1 MSIELPVSIG
11 EALDKL
17 TILDIKMKK
26 ITDDRKYDVEK
37 EFNLLN
43 SKLEKYKKEH
53 VFYYNILL
61 SINESIWN
69 MQDIFRDSNNLQEQ
83 NQLCTQIIKENDN
96 RFRVKKKINNL
107 SNSVYKEQKGYMPK
121 TAFVL
126 THLGLGD
133 NITTIG
139 AVRYLSTCYDKV
151 LVVCK
156 EKNKKNMAL
165 LYDDDETIE
174 VYPVVEDKHI
184 SPKMGFNYNRFKQ
197 ITENHDL
204 YLAGYHCLTKHP
216 EPFTDLPFN
225 FYRDMGINEKYFREY
240 FHVHIP
246 QESKI
251 LFNKLKNNNYIFI
264 HNSASTGNV
273 FSIDEVETKLDFNRQ
288 ETLVINPNKNIYNNN
303 DKYFELADAFLNH
316 PLAFYIDVIINAK
329 KIIMTDSSFFCL
341 AINLAIKTNECYVK
355 SRGGINY
362 EYLNDKTRFFSL

>member
-26 ITDDRKYDVEK
+26 ITDNRKNDVER
-37 EFNLLN
+37 EFNLLS
-43 SKLEKYKKEH
+43 SKLEKYKTNYI
-53 VFYYNILL
+53 FYYNILL
-61 SINESIWN
+61 SINESIWV
-69 MQDIFRDSNNLQEQ
+69 MLDIFRDTNNLQEQ

-107 SNSVYKEQKGYMPK
+107 SNSFYKEQKGYMPK

-133 NITTIG
+133 NIMTIG

-156 EKNKKNMAL
+156 EKNKNNMAL
-165 LYDDDETIE
+165 LYGDDETIE
-174 VYPVVEDKHI
+174 IYSVEDDKNI
-184 SPKMGFNYNRFKQ
+184 SPKKGFNHNRFKQ

-204 YLAGYHCLTKHP
+204 YLAGCHCLTKHH

-225 FYRDMGINEKYFREY
+225 FYRDMGINEKYFKEY

-246 QESKI
+246 QKSNL
-251 LFNKLKNNNYIFI
+251 LFNKVKNNNYIFI
-264 HNSASTGNV
+264 HNSASTGTV
-273 FSIDEVETKLDFNRQ
+273 FSIDEVENKFKFNRQ
-288 ETLVINPNKNIYNNN
+288 EILVINPNKNIYNND
-303 DKYFELADAFLNH
+303 DKYFKLAEEFLNH

-329 KIIMTDSSFFCL
+329 QIIITDSSFFSL
-341 AINLAIKTNECYVK
+341 AINLPIKTKECYIK
-355 SRGGINY
+355 SRNNRNY
-362 EYLNDKTRFFSL
+362 SHLNSKTSFLHL